1 MQARQIELAM
11 PKSIV
16 DDEVTTI
23 LRAKDGDGDA
33 FSRLYDAYFDRIYRF
48 FYYRVD
54 DEEMAGDLTSQVFI
68 KAWENLD
75 HYQPSGHPFGAWL
88 FQIARN
94 LAIDHYRTSLE
105 MVSLD
110 GDQIDIEDPAIDV
123 AKQEEDQSRA
133 EWVRAAL
140 RQITP
145 EQRQVLVMKFIEGM
159 STDEIAIMMGK
170 RTGAIRAL
178 ELRGLKLLSRIM
190 RMDDETIGSYPGRMP
205 DTNYDKRI
213 NA

>member
-16 DDEVTTI
+16 DDEETTI

-75 HYQPSGHPFGAWL
+75 HYQPRGHPFGAWL

-205 DTNYDKRI
+205 DANYDKRI